1 MEMALNLLL
10 AGIVIVFFVLV
21 LLIFIIKIY
30 STIVQVA
37 QNGSQKRKDA
47 KKAAEM
53 FGIKA
58 FTSLEEVARAVDAV
72 STAQPTATDNEAIPG
87 EVIAAIAAAVDA
99 MYDKPVKI
107 KSVRR
112 SRANSGSSWR
122 NAGLFEN
129 TKPF

>member
-1 MEMALNLLL
+1 MPKRLLKRNLSLL
-10 AGIVIVFFVLV
+10 
-21 LLIFIIKIY
+21 
-30 STIVQVA
+30 
-37 QNGSQKRKDA
+37 
-47 KKAAEM
+47 KAEPQ
-53 FGIKA
+53 
-58 FTSLEEVARAVDAV
+58 V

-122 NAGLFEN
+122 NAGLFLRI
-129 TKPF
+129 PSLSDILSVRV

>member
-47 KKAAEM
+47 KKAAEKKPEL
-53 FGIKA
+53 IKA
-58 FTSLEEVARAVDAV
+58 EPQV
-72 STAQPTATDNEAIPG
+72 STAQPTTTDNEAIPG

>member
-21 LLIFIIKIY
+21 LLIVIIKIY
-30 STIVQVA
+30 SAIVQAA

-47 KKAAEM
+47 KKAAE
-53 FGIKA
+53 KKPEPVK
-58 FTSLEEVARAVDAV
+58 TEPQV
-72 STAQPTATDNEAIPG
+72 STAQTTTDNGAIPG
-87 EVIAAIAAAVDA
+87 EVIAVIAAAVDA

-107 KSVRR
+107 KSVKR

>member
-30 STIVQVA
+30 SAIVQAA
-37 QNGSQKRKDA
+37 QNGSQKRKD
-47 KKAAEM
+47 
-53 FGIKA
+53 
-58 FTSLEEVARAVDAV
+58 
-72 STAQPTATDNEAIPG
+72 AIPG

>member
-10 AGIVIVFFVLV
+10 AGVVIVFFVLV

-30 STIVQVA
+30 SAIVQAA
-37 QNGSQKRKDA
+37 QNGNQKRKDA
-47 KKAAEM
+47 KKAAEKKPEPV
-53 FGIKA
+53 KA
-58 FTSLEEVARAVDAV
+58 EPQA
-72 STAQPTATDNEAIPG
+72 STIQTTTDNGAIPG
-87 EVIAAIAAAVDA
+87 EVIAVIAAAVDA

-112 SRANSGSSWR
+112 SRSNSGSSWR

>member
-1 MEMALNLLL
+1 MDKALNLLL

-21 LLIFIIKIY
+21 LLIVIIKIY
-30 STIVQVA
+30 GTIVQTA
-37 QNGSQKRKDA
+37 QNRSKNKKDTKQAVKSDIKKVEQA
-47 KKAAEM
+47 K
-53 FGIKA
+53 
-58 FTSLEEVARAVDAV
+58 TVPQPNVAPID
-72 STAQPTATDNEAIPG
+72 DAIPG
-87 EVIAAIAAAVDA
+87 EVIAVIAAAVDA

-107 KSVRR
+107 KSVKR

>member
-1 MEMALNLLL
+1 MEKALNLLL

-21 LLIFIIKIY
+21 LLIVVIKIY
-30 STIVQVA
+30 GAIVQSA
-37 QNGSQKRKDA
+37 QNAGKNKKEAKQTTQA
-47 KKAAEM
+47 AEKKAETVKVVPQP
-53 FGIKA
+53 KA
-58 FTSLEEVARAVDAV
+58 ASSNDK
-72 STAQPTATDNEAIPG
+72 AIPG
-87 EVIAAIAAAVDA
+87 EVIAVIAAAVDA

-112 SRANSGSSWR
+112 SRSGSGSSWR

>member
-30 STIVQVA
+30 SAIVQAA

-47 KKAAEM
+47 KKAAEKKPEL
-53 FGIKA
+53 IKA
-58 FTSLEEVARAVDAV
+58 EPQV
-72 STAQPTATDNEAIPG
+72 STAQPTATDNEAIP

>member
-47 KKAAEM
+47 KKAAEKKPEL
-53 FGIKA
+53 IKA
-58 FTSLEEVARAVDAV
+58 
-72 STAQPTATDNEAIPG
+72 
-87 EVIAAIAAAVDA
+87 
-99 MYDKPVKI
+99 
-107 KSVRR
+107 
-112 SRANSGSSWR
+112 
-122 NAGLFEN
+122 
-129 TKPF
+129 

>member
-30 STIVQVA
+30 SAIVQAA
-37 QNGSQKRKDA
+37 QNGSQKRKNA
-47 KKAAEM
+47 KKATEKKPEL
-53 FGIKA
+53 IKA
-58 FTSLEEVARAVDAV
+58 EPQV

>member
-1 MEMALNLLL
+1 MNLLL

-21 LLIFIIKIY
+21 LLIVIIKIY
-30 STIVQVA
+30 SAIVQAA
-37 QNGSQKRKDA
+37 QNTVKNKIEA
-47 KKAAEM
+47 KQSDKMKAEPV
-53 FGIKA
+53 KA
-58 FTSLEEVARAVDAV
+58 VPQPKAV
-72 STAQPTATDNEAIPG
+72 PTNDGAIPN
-87 EVIAAIAAAVDA
+87 EVIAVIAAAVDA
-99 MYDKPVKI
+99 MYDKPAKI

>member
-1 MEMALNLLL
+1 MSNLIKVAVIG
-10 AGIVIVFFVLV
+10 AGMMGKNHLRTYKSLPGVELV
-21 LLIFIIKIY
+21 GVYDIFGE
-30 STIVQVA
+30 
-37 QNGSQKRKDA
+37 NA
-47 KKAAEM
+47 KKAAEKKPEL
-53 FGIKA
+53 IKA
-58 FTSLEEVARAVDAV
+58 EPQV

>member
-21 LLIFIIKIY
+21 LLIVIIKIY
-30 STIVQVA
+30 STIVQAA

-47 KKAAEM
+47 KKAAEKKPEPV
-53 FGIKA
+53 KA
-58 FTSLEEVARAVDAV
+58 EPQVNTV
-72 STAQPTATDNEAIPG
+72 QPTATDNGAIPG
-87 EVIAAIAAAVDA
+87 EVIAVIAAAVDA

-112 SRANSGSSWR
+112 SRSNSGSSWR

>member
-30 STIVQVA
+30 SAIVQAA

-47 KKAAEM
+47 KKAAEKKPEL
-53 FGIKA
+53 IKA
-58 FTSLEEVARAVDAV
+58 EPQV

-112 SRANSGSSWR
+112 SRTNSGSSWR

>member
-10 AGIVIVFFVLV
+10 AGLIIVFFVLI

-30 STIVQVA
+30 SAIVQAA

-47 KKAAEM
+47 KKAAQKKSEPV
-53 FGIKA
+53 KA
-58 FTSLEEVARAVDAV
+58 ESQISAVE
-72 STAQPTATDNEAIPG
+72 PITDGAIPG
-87 EVIAAIAAAVDA
+87 EVIAVIAAAVDS

-107 KSVRR
+107 KSVKR
-112 SRANSGSSWR
+112 SRASSGSSWR